1 MEGVTVG
8 QVFDA
13 ECILSKRP
21 RKGKFEYLV
30 KWRGWSSKHNSW
42 EPEENILDPR
52 LLAAFHKREQEREL
66 LFQKKGK
73 RPRGR
78 PRKILPP
85 LPAATK
91 DSRSSSSSSSGLS
104 SSASSSSSEDEDHTK
119 KAKPGPRVL
128 PVPQKRP
135 QIVLAKPDPP
145 CKKKRG
151 RKPLHPDLRALRQAK
166 SGPPPLP
173 PLPPSPPPPPPPPPP
188 RHHQPHHQVL
198 RPSRDDP
205 RPGVKKPLQPA
216 SFTYTGLS
224 RASREEAASASKM
237 SASSFSPAPAA
248 GASKPGSLGCVWT
261 SRSMSPSSSSYSK
274 TSPSP
279 QRNSLSE
286 LKRSVSDTGGG
297 RGEGYKTSALK
308 QGAGS
313 GSLGLHGSFVG
324 GQTAVQRSP
333 LSQRR
338 QEGAASVQHRHQ
350 NLSKAPAAAPRDRA
364 NQALNL
370 RALNLQSVGKPP
382 GASSLAVRGNSA
394 VAASR
399 SSLRSGG
406 VVVKGAAGSVKET
419 RTSGGG
425 QRSGLAAGGSA
436 EHGRLRD
443 DRGKEMLSE
452 AKKMAGSGS
461 GRGNGSGRLEERK
474 HTLASQNRSL
484 NELSTGDS
492 DDTSSSESEQ
502 DASPFP
508 NNSRR
513 PSLGNGATE
522 SDTETDWR
530 PARSLLEH
538 VSVTD
543 VTANFI
549 TVTVKESPTSVGFFN
564 SRNH

>member
-85 LPAATK
+85 APAATK
-91 DSRSSSSSSSGLS
+91 DIRSSSSSSSGLS

-119 KAKPGPRVL
+119 KAKPSPRVH

-135 QIVLAKPDPP
+135 QIMLAKPDPP
-145 CKKKRG
+145 RKKKRG
-151 RKPLHPDLRALRQAK
+151 RKPLPPDLKALRQAK
-166 SGPPPLP
+166 SRSPPPLP
-173 PLPPSPPPPPPPPPP
+173 PPRQHQALRPP
-188 RHHQPHHQVL
+188 RDEL
-198 RPSRDDP
+198 

-224 RASREEAASASKM
+224 RTSRDEAASSSQTSSSSFAQ
-237 SASSFSPAPAA
+237 SASS
-248 GASKPGSLGCVWT
+248 KPGTLSSIWT
-261 SRSMSPSSSSYSK
+261 SRSLSTSSPSSGSSHNKANPSAQSK
-274 TSPSP
+274 
-279 QRNSLSE
+279 NSVSE
-286 LKRSVSDTGGG
+286 LKRSISETGSSRGDFKVSP
-297 RGEGYKTSALK
+297 LK
-308 QGAGS
+308 QGGAS
-313 GSLGLHGSFVG
+313 GTLGLHSSFGS
-324 GQTAVQRSP
+324 GQLAVQRST

-338 QEGAASVQHRHQ
+338 QESIGGQGGLVQHKQQ
-350 NLSKAPAAAPRDRA
+350 NSSLSKPSSSSSPTPRDRV
-364 NQALNL
+364 NQALSL
-370 RALNLQSVGKPP
+370 RALNLQSVSRPP
-382 GASSLAVRGNSA
+382 TSSSLQGNNTSSA
-394 VAASR
+394 AAR
-399 SSLRSGG
+399 LSLRSGSNM
-406 VVVKGAAGSVKET
+406 VIKGSTKET
-419 RTSGGG
+419 RISAGG
-425 QRSGLAAGGSA
+425 QRSSLAAGSA
-436 EHGRLRD
+436 VEQG
-443 DRGKEMLSE
+443 RGKEKQE
-452 AKKMAGSGS
+452 D
-461 GRGNGSGRLEERK
+461 RK
-474 HTLASQNRSL
+474 HTLSSQNRNL

-492 DDTSSSESEQ
+492 DETSSSESEP
-502 DASPFP
+502 DLSLYPS
-508 NNSRR
+508 NSR
-513 PSLGNGATE
+513 PSLGINATD

-538 VSVTD
+538 VFVTD

>member
-85 LPAATK
+85 LPASTK

-173 PLPPSPPPPPPPPPP
+173 TLPPSPPPLPPPPPPPLPP

-224 RASREEAASASKM
+224 RASREEASSASRT
-237 SASSFSPAPAA
+237 SASSFSPAP
-248 GASKPGSLGCVWT
+248 SKPGSLGCVWT

-274 TSPSP
+274 TSSP

-286 LKRSVSDTGGG
+286 GPR
-297 RGEGYKTSALK
+297 YKAS
-308 QGAGS
+308 GS
-313 GSLGLHGSFVG
+313 GSLGSHGSFVG
-324 GQTAVQRSP
+324 GQAAVQRSP

-338 QEGAASVQHRHQ
+338 QEGPAAGPHRHQ
-350 NLSKAPAAAPRDRA
+350 NLAKPGPPRDRA
-364 NQALNL
+364 NQNQALS
-370 RALNLQSVGKPP
+370 LQSVVGKAP
-382 GASSLAVRGNSA
+382 GASCLAGNSA
-394 VAASR
+394 SAASR
-399 SSLRSGG
+399 SSLRSGS
-406 VVVKGAAGSVKET
+406 VVVKGGASKSAKGT
-419 RTSGGG
+419 RTPGSGGH
-425 QRSGLAAGGSA
+425 QRPGLAPGGGGGGGSDL
-436 EHGRLRD
+436 GRSRD
-443 DRGKEMLSE
+443 DRGEE
-452 AKKMAGSGS
+452 APAGSVS
-461 GRGNGSGRLEERK
+461 GGRLEDRK
-474 HTLASQNRSL
+474 RLALAAQNRSL

-492 DDTSSSESEQ
+492 DETSSSQSER
-502 DASPFP
+502 DEASPFP
-508 NNSRR
+508 NNNNNNNGGGGGGGGGPR
-513 PSLGNGATE
+513 LGNE

-564 SRNH
+564 ARNH

>member
-21 RKGKFEYLV
+21 RKGKAEYLV

-78 PRKILPP
+78 PRKILPE
-85 LPAATK
+85 PAATK

-104 SSASSSSSEDEDHTK
+104 SSASSSSSEDEERSPK
-119 KAKPGPRVL
+119 VKPRV
-128 PVPQKRP
+128 PSAPQKRP
-135 QIVLAKPDPP
+135 QMVLAKPDPP

-166 SGPPPLP
+166 SRPPPSPSISPSPSPLP
-173 PLPPSPPPPPPPPPP
+173 PPSPPPP
-188 RHHQPHHQVL
+188 RHHQVL
-198 RPSRDDP
+198 RPPREDP

-224 RASREEAASASKM
+224 RASREEAFPASHTS
-237 SASSFSPAPAA
+237 SSSFSQTA
-248 GASKPGSLGCVWT
+248 ASKTGSLSCIWT
-261 SRSMSPSSSSYSK
+261 SRSMSPSSYSK
-274 TSPSP
+274 
-279 QRNSLSE
+279 NSLSE
-286 LKRSVSDTGGG
+286 LKRSVS
-297 RGEGYKTSALK
+297 E
-308 QGAGS
+308 AGS
-313 GSLGLHGSFVG
+313 GRADGYKAVKPGGGSGSSGLHGGFG
-324 GQTAVQRSP
+324 GPAVQRSP
-333 LSQRR
+333 LGQRR
-338 QEGAASVQHRHQ
+338 QEGAGSVQHKQ
-350 NLSKAPAAAPRDRA
+350 QSLPKATSSPTPRDRA

-370 RALNLQSVGKPP
+370 RALNLQSVSRPP
-382 GASSLAVRGNSA
+382 GGAAGLLGNSA
-394 VAASR
+394 GAPAR

-406 VVVKGAAGSVKET
+406 HVTKGGVASGKET
-419 RTSGGG
+419 RTSAG
-425 QRSGLAAGGSA
+425 QRSGLVAGG
-436 EHGRLRD
+436 E
-443 DRGKEMLSE
+443 RGKEAT
-452 AKKMAGSGS
+452 AKTAKTTKTTGTGG
-461 GRGNGSGRLEERK
+461 GRHEERK
-474 HTLASQNRSL
+474 HALASQNRSL

-492 DDTSSSESEQ
+492 DETSSSESEPDDVAPYPTGSRPGLLGGGGAG
-502 DASPFP
+502 DAAGSD
-508 NNSRR
+508 
-513 PSLGNGATE
+513 AE
-522 SDTETDWR
+522 SDWR

-538 VSVTD
+538 VFVTD